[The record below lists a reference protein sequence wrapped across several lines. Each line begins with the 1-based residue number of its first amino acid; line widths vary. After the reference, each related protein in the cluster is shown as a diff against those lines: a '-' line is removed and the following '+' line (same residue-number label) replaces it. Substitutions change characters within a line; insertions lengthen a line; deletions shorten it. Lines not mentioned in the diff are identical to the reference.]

1 MLSIDQVTVSY
12 GQRAAVKD
20 VCLQVPAGSITAIVG
35 PSGCGKSSLLLAV
48 NRMCEEIAGAAVTGR
63 ITVDGKDVQEDYRY
77 VPDLRRDVGMIFQ
90 KPNPFPASIRRNIE
104 LALREHGTRNRDQR
118 FEVCREVLQATGL
131 WEEVK
136 GRLDESALQLS
147 GGQQQRL
154 CLARALAIRPK
165 LLLMDEPCSALDPNA
180 ARHVERLISSLRKTL
195 TVLIVTHNL
204 AQAKRISDQMAV
216 FWYQDG
222 VGKLIESGPTEKLF
236 RQPEHDV
243 TRAYLSGEDG

>member
-1 MLSIDQVTVSY
+1 MLSIDRLSVSY
-12 GQRAAVKD
+12 GQRPAVKD
-20 VCLQVPAGSITAIVG
+20 VSLQVPAGSITAIVG

-63 ITVDGKDVQEDYRY
+63 IAVDGKDVRHDYRY
-77 VPDLRRDVGMIFQ
+77 VPDLRRDVGLIFQ
-90 KPNPFPASIRRNIE
+90 KPNPFPTSIRRNIE
-104 LALREHGTRNRDQR
+104 LALREHGVKDRAQR

-131 WEEVK
+131 WAEVK
-136 GRLDESALQLS
+136 DRLNESALKLS

-180 ARHVERLISSLRKTL
+180 ARHVERLISSLRESL

-204 AQAKRISDQMAV
+204 AQARRISDRTAV

-222 VGKLIESGPTEKLF
+222 VGKLIESGATEELF

-243 TRAYLSGEDG
+243 TRAYLSGADG